1 MAPRHETAHVEGPL
15 TGVRVLEAGDETI
28 DYCGLILA
36 GLGAEVI
43 KVEPPEGSPSRR
55 LGPFLGDQP
64 DPDASLHFWNYNR
77 GKRSIVLD
85 WEAPDAAQRLTDLLA
100 EADVLL
106 DSTRWPTGMPSG
118 SRSPPSPRSTRI
130 S

>member
-1 MAPRHETAHVEGPL
+1 MVPRHETADVEGPL

-55 LGPFLGDQP
+55 LDQ
-64 DPDASLHFWNYNR
+64 
-77 GKRSIVLD
+77 
-85 WEAPDAAQRLTDLLA
+85 
-100 EADVLL
+100 
-106 DSTRWPTGMPSG
+106 
-118 SRSPPSPRSTRI
+118 
-130 S
+130 